1 MKNLSPFLV
10 ISLAITM
17 FVGSTA
23 FAAGGAHAEGIPGEV
38 KFQALNIFVFLA
50 ILIYFAG
57 PKVKALFAQRNE
69 DFHKMA
75 RETEKA
81 RKDLENKKADL
92 VRRAR
97 ELRENYDQSIAQA
110 QKEAEMVLQEQ
121 IAKAKE
127 EASRILRDAEAQ
139 LKAESSKLVEK
150 LRQETLEMSLAN
162 ADRKLQALSQAEKGK
177 INSAFVQR
185 VEGAAL

>member
-1 MKNLSPFLV
+1 MRNLSKCLI
-10 ISLAITM
+10 ISLATATLLY
-17 FVGSTA
+17 SSA
-23 FAAGGAHAEGIPGEV
+23 FAAGGAHGEGIPGEV
-38 KFQALNIFVFLA
+38 KFQALNIIVFLA

-57 PKVKALFAQRNE
+57 PKVKALFIQRNE
-69 DFHKMA
+69 DFHRMA

-110 QKEAEMVLQEQ
+110 QKEAEMALQEQ
-121 IAKAKE
+121 VAKAKE

-162 ADRKLQALSQAEKGK
+162 ADSKLQALSQVEKGK
-177 INSAFVQR
+177 INSGFVQR
-185 VEGAAL
+185 VEGATL